1 MNDVTH
7 SNPNKQVT
15 EALTAYLDLSVPPL
29 YALMLDGPW
38 GSGKTHYVKEIIE
51 SIKFDNR
58 KVIHISLYGLTSSLQ
73 IDQIIFQNL
82 HPILGSKTAKFA
94 ERIIAGLASATI
106 KYDLFS
112 SGENDAEVKVSTPKF
127 DVADF
132 ASKDVDHIMFF
143 DDFERCG
150 IDPKILLGYINYFV
164 EHAGLKVI
172 IAVNES
178 EILTDSKLEY
188 LKIKEKV
195 VGLTYKIAPNVDS
208 ALVNFID
215 DLEPKALVEQIKK
228 SFELIKNTFYEINY
242 SNLRSLRQVLIQ
254 FQSLYKILPDKAKLN
269 QEYFNEFIKL
279 YLVVALENSNSAL
292 SESELTAIID
302 GKSML
307 DYMHE
312 NNNKNKDEIKT
323 RKNELIKKYEGLRN
337 LNITNQSS
345 DFWSDLFIQKFVNV
359 KLLDI
364 LIDSHH
370 LFVNTSDKTPNWKK
384 LWWWYK
390 LKQNEFDDVVTKIE
404 AELDNNSLGNVN
416 EVLHACTLIANLITK
431 KYYKKYDLITWT
443 SKSKAYFEQLS
454 GVNQFPISSDHR
466 IYKLSVSRGYAGLG
480 YESDGPY
487 FNDFQT
493 FANAAIER
501 ESKRISCSK
510 SVELIDALN
519 TSLEKFIEYVD
530 DASRAY
536 PRFPIFE
543 NINIEAFI
551 SKMNSFE
558 TPDEWRQ
565 FTSPIHDWFNNN
577 TNHDK
582 SVLVNKLTPYIERK
596 LIESEGKIINQ
607 GVLIFKEHFI
617 NKN

>member
-1 MNDVTH
+1 M
-7 SNPNKQVT
+7 SSQ
-15 EALTAYLDLSVPPL
+15 
-29 YALMLDGPW
+29 
-38 GSGKTHYVKEIIE
+38 KTKAAA
-51 SIKFDNR
+51 K
-58 KVIHISLYGLTSSLQ
+58 LLTSVMSAAFR
-73 IDQIIFQNL
+73 IDW
-82 HPILGSKTAKFA
+82 KTGDT
-94 ERIIAGLASATI
+94 ES
-106 KYDLFS
+106 
-112 SGENDAEVKVSTPKF
+112 EVEIGIPKF
-127 DVADF
+127 DATEF
-132 ASKDVDHIMFF
+132 LSKDVNHIMFF

-150 IDPKILLGYINYFV
+150 IEPKLLLGYINYFV
-164 EHAGLKVI
+164 EHVGLKVI

-178 EILTDSKLEY
+178 EISQNSIFEY

-195 VGLTYKIAPNVDS
+195 VGLTYKISPNLDS

-215 DLEPKALVEQIKK
+215 DLESICAEQIKK
-228 SFELIKNTFYEINY
+228 SSELIKTTFNEVNY

-254 FQSLYKILPDKAKLN
+254 FQSLYKVLPEKAKLN
-269 QEYFNEFIKL
+269 QEYFNEFMKL

-307 DYMHE
+307 DYIHE
-312 NNNKNKDEIKT
+312 NNSKNKDEIKT

-345 DFWSDLFIQKFVNV
+345 DFWSDLFIQKFLNI
-359 KLLDI
+359 KLLYI

-370 LFVNTSDKTPNWKK
+370 LFVNTSDITPNWKK

-390 LKQNEFDDVVTKIE
+390 LKQNEFDDVVGKIE
-404 AELDNNSLGNVN
+404 AELDDNSLGNVN

-431 KYYKKYDLITWT
+431 KYYKKYDLETWT
-443 SKSKAYFEQLS
+443 LKSKAYFEQLS

-466 IYKLSVSRGYAGLG
+466 IYSLSASHGYAGLG
-480 YESDGPY
+480 YESDGAY
-487 FNDFQT
+487 FNDFRT
-493 FANAAIER
+493 FAEEAIKR

-536 PRFPIFE
+536 PRFSIFE
-543 NINIEAFI
+543 NIDIEAFI
-551 SKMNSFE
+551 LKMNTFE

-565 FTSPIHDWFNNN
+565 FTAPIHDWFNNN

-582 SVLVNKLTPYIERK
+582 SVLVNKLTSYIESK
-596 LIESEGKIINQ
+596 LIESEGKIIHQ
-607 GVLIFKEHFI
+607 GVLIFKEHII